1 MGGVFKEHD
10 LEDRAPGNREGKT
23 GARGTRFFFSD
34 RLPGMSTEKPKQKP
48 WAYKPRY
55 GIIVVCKDEA
65 DQIRKFEQLK
75 KRGLKLRV
83 VVV

>member
-1 MGGVFKEHD
+1 
-10 LEDRAPGNREGKT
+10 
-23 GARGTRFFFSD
+23 
-34 RLPGMSTEKPKQKP
+34 MSTEKPKQKP